1 VLFALDDPTYCE
13 EIVSAFERCRPH
25 FRVRSVERREM
36 TSEALRFRPHLVVF
50 DAFDRRPLVTLQEEW
65 DWVQLFRR
73 VPTLAIIKIGG
84 RYQRMDNVR
93 VEDLLAIADEVEELS
108 FGEEH

>member
-1 VLFALDDPTYCE
+1 
-13 EIVSAFERCRPH
+13 
-25 FRVRSVERREM
+25 
-36 TSEALRFRPHLVVF
+36 
-50 DAFDRRPLVTLQEEW
+50 
-65 DWVQLFRR
+65 